1 MRAVVCLA
9 LGVLP
14 TLLRAQTATGELGL
28 SNDPAN
34 AHPTSRSSKQI
45 VATYDSLTDSTH
57 LALVTH
63 KGTYFLWIQ
72 HPRLTWTV
80 TYAGH
85 QPIQPP
91 SGEVLLTFRTQAP
104 QSPRDNRLVIESAS
118 GERLTLNSISADN
131 RPGPMTTTMLM
142 DFIIPIDQLART
154 LTGES
159 MKLSVGGIVVKFKPD
174 QLAALRELLRQ
185 ASTEPPRKGEPS

>member
-1 MRAVVCLA
+1 MSWSRTMRAVVCLA
-9 LGVLP
+9 LCVVP
-14 TLLRAQTATGELGL
+14 TLLRAQTAPGELEL
-28 SNDPAN
+28 STDPAN
-34 AHPTSRSSKQI
+34 ARPASHFTRKL

-63 KGTYFLWIQ
+63 KGSYFLWIQ

-80 TYAGH
+80 TYPGH

-104 QSPRDNRLVIESAS
+104 QSPRDNQLVIESTS
-118 GERLTLNSISADN
+118 GGRLSLNSISAHS

-154 LTGES
+154 LAGENV
-159 MKLSVGGIVVKFKPD
+159 KLSVGGISVMFKPD
-174 QLAALRELLRQ
+174 QLKALRELLRQ
-185 ASTEPPRKGEPS
+185 ASTE